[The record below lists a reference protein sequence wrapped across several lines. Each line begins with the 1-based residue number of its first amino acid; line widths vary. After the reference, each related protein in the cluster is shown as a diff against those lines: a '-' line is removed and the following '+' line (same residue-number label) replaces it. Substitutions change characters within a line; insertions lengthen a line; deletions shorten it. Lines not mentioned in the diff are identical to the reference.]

1 MKPDLSEEELDF
13 LKKKNRL
20 RKLSPKTHKI
30 SHESGRS
37 TKNLWAKIVERAR
50 SKK

>member
-1 MKPDLSEEELDF
+1 MSPDLPEEEY
-13 LKKKNRL
+13 LKKRNRI
-20 RKLSPKTHKI
+20 RKLSPKIHKI

-50 SKK
+50 KK